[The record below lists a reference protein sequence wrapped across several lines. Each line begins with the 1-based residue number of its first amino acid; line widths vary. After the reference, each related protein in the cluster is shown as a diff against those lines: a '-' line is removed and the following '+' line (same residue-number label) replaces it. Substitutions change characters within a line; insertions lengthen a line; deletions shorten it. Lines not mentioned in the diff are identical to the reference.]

1 LENISRYTESQL
13 EAMTD
18 DELIAL
24 IRQGEPLVT
33 EFLVE
38 KYNKLIRAKARSYF
52 LIGADGED
60 VIQEGMIGFYKAIR
74 DYEPDGESSFKVFS
88 EMCITR
94 QIITAI
100 KSANRKKHTPLNNY
114 VSFNAPVGDEEG
126 RSLESLYYL
135 PSVLNPEQLYIGK
148 ENIKAL
154 HKLIK
159 ETLSS
164 FEYAVF
170 EQYINGVS
178 YMTIAEQMNRPMKS
192 IDNALQRIKRKIEKC
207 IESEK

>member
-1 LENISRYTESQL
+1 MEKISRYTESQL
-13 EAMTD
+13 EAMSD

-24 IRQGEPLVT
+24 IRQGEPMVT

-38 KYNKLIRAKARSYF
+38 KYTTLIRAKARSYF

-74 DYEPDGESSFKVFS
+74 DYEPEGESSFKVFA
-88 EMCITR
+88 ELCVTR

-100 KSANRKKHTPLNNY
+100 KSANRKKHSPLNSYISLNE
-114 VSFNAPVGDEEG
+114 PVGDDEG
-126 RSLESLYYL
+126 DSLESRYGL
-135 PSVLNPEQLYIGK
+135 PTALTPEQLYIGK
-148 ENIKAL
+148 ESTNALYKRIKDAL
-154 HKLIK
+154 S
-159 ETLSS
+159 T

-170 EQYINGVS
+170 EQYISGVS
-178 YMTIAEQMNRPMKS
+178 YMTIAEEMDKPMKS
-192 IDNALQRIKRKIEKC
+192 IDNALQRIKKKIEKC